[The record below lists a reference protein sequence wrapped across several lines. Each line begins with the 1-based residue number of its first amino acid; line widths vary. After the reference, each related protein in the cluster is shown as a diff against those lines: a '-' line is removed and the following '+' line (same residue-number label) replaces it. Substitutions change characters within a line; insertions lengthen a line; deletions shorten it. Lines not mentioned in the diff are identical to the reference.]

1 MEPNIY
7 LLAAIGAVIA
17 GFVQGL
23 SGFAFGLVAMSLW
36 AWTLDPAMASVLCV
50 AGGLTGQVA
59 SAITV
64 RRGFDVAA
72 LAPFLAGGLVGVP
85 IGVAILPHLPAHV
98 FKTLLGLVLV
108 VFCPLMLLAARMPRI
123 ALNSRL
129 ADGLVGLSGG
139 VLGGIGGFTGAVPT
153 LWCTL
158 RDMDKDAQRSVIQ
171 TFNLTTLAVIMAM
184 YVASGQVTRP
194 MLPMLAIV
202 VPAMLVPSLIGA
214 RLYVGLSQLAFRRL
228 VLSLLTASGGALLAG
243 GLPGFF
249 R

>member
-184 YVASGQVTRP
+184 YVAGGQVTRP

-228 VLSLLTASGGALLAG
+228 VLSLLTASGVALLAG